1 MGKQFSTIA
10 SRTGAHDRQ
19 PQNTCLGIDGACPV
33 LLRLSRWRVF
43 LLMRRSPASCPR
55 PMSFEPGMILGAS
68 GAAGLLLFRAF
79 FPNAAKGAF
88 GLLIASM
95 VVDLAASLSYL
106 PSLVC
111 SMQVIGAGFASIAG
125 SLGRSCPL
133 GGVSQ
138 DCGVRSCRVAGWDC
152 LRRGNRHA
160 VRRQRGVLGSPC
172 SIDRSRRRRSCAPC
186 GLPSMLCGRT
196 LRRCDPGLR
205 WADAKRAGC
214 A

>member
-43 LLMRRSPASCPR
+43 LRCDARQLHVPGRCR
-55 PMSFEPGMILGAS
+55 FEPGHDTRRERC
-68 GAAGLLLFRAF
+68 GLLLFRAF
-79 FPNAAKGAF
+79 FPNGSKGAL
-88 GLLIASM
+88 GLLDCVYSCGIWRHRRPVRPAWPAADAGHRC
-95 VVDLAASLSYL
+95 DLLL
-106 PSLVC
+106 
-111 SMQVIGAGFASIAG
+111 FAG

-138 DCGVRSCRVAGWDC
+138 DCGVQSCRVAGWDC

-160 VRRQRGVLGSPC
+160 VRRQRGVLRSPC